1 MNHPVP
7 LPRRLL
13 AEFTGTA
20 LLVTVVVGSGIAAQ
34 QLSPNDVGLQLLEN
48 STATVFGLAV
58 LILLF
63 GPVSGAHFNPVVS
76 AADWLLGRR
85 AGTGIS
91 ASHVASYT
99 VAQITGGVVGA
110 VLANIMFD
118 RRVFEIATKDR
129 ITTGHLVGEVVATAG
144 LIAVIF
150 ALARTGR
157 AALSAAAVGAYIG
170 AAYWFTSSTSFANPA
185 VTVGRIFS
193 DTFAGIAPGSA
204 PGFIAAQIVGALL
217 GLALIAALYPD
228 AAATADDVVIP
239 HPHRNPSRRT
249 TEFDMTDSPVP
260 LATHHHPDLSID
272 QQLALR
278 TAATRLHAEF
288 GEHFGVETIE
298 RFLHSSYDQFAGRA
312 TVPNFLPL
320 LAERWAR
327 QRLTAL
333 ARVEGKITDAKP
345 TVLFLCTHNAGRSQM
360 ALGFFNHLAG
370 DQGVAWSGGS
380 EPGNEINPS
389 AVQAM
394 AEVDIDIT
402 REFPKPWTD
411 EIVQAADVVVTMGC
425 GDACP
430 FFPGKRYENWELPDP
445 AGQSVD
451 AVRPIRDDI
460 EERVRRLLDE
470 LGITPVA

>member
-20 LLVTVVVGSGIAAQ
+20 LLVTVVVGSGIAAER
-34 QLSPNDVGLQLLEN
+34 LSPNDVGLQLLEN

-85 AGTGIS
+85 AGRGIS
-91 ASHVASYT
+91 VSHVASYT
-99 VAQITGGVVGA
+99 VAQITGGIVGA
-110 VLANIMFD
+110 VLANVMFD

-129 ITTGHLVGEVVATAG
+129 VTTGHLVGEVVATAG
-144 LIAVIF
+144 LIALIF

-185 VTVGRIFS
+185 VTIGRMFS

-204 PGFIAAQIVGALL
+204 PAFIAAQIVGGFL

-228 AAATADDVVIP
+228 AAATANDVVIP
-239 HPHRNPSRRT
+239 AQRRCLSRRS
-249 TEFDMTDSPVP
+249 TESDMTDSPVP
-260 LATHHHPDLSID
+260 LATHHHLDLSID
-272 QQLALR
+272 QQLTMR
-278 TAATRLHAEF
+278 TASTRLHNVF

-312 TVPNFLPL
+312 RIPNFLPL
-320 LAERWAR
+320 LAGRWAR

-333 ARVEGKITDAKP
+333 ARVEGKIAAIIAHVS
-345 TVLFLCTHNAGRSQM
+345 TV
-360 ALGFFNHLAG
+360 
-370 DQGVAWSGGS
+370 
-380 EPGNEINPS
+380 
-389 AVQAM
+389 
-394 AEVDIDIT
+394 
-402 REFPKPWTD
+402 
-411 EIVQAADVVVTMGC
+411 
-425 GDACP
+425 
-430 FFPGKRYENWELPDP
+430 
-445 AGQSVD
+445 VD
-451 AVRPIRDDI
+451 APTAFAPCWPLDKRAHCGGCAQRFF
-460 EERVRRLLDE
+460 RSSTARARRL
-470 LGITPVA
+470 TMTRSPPS